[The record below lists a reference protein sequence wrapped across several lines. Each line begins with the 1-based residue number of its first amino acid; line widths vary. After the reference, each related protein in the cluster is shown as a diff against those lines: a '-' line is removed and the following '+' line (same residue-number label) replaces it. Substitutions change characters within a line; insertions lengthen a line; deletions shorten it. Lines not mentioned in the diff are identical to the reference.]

1 MEVEFNIAGRIL
13 AKEGTR
19 VITLAEIL
27 ASPLVVKGT
36 AGVETSEAAGAA
48 TNAADLTEETLT
60 EDILAAYCKSAS
72 EQNSCKVYLWKDREE
87 YGNANVFNGGSDYE
101 VVNEIC
107 FLCIYDCG
115 NEVARETT
123 DHWNE
128 KIDAVI

>member
-1 MEVEFNIAGRIL
+1 MEVEFNIAGRIVGGNG
-13 AKEGTR
+13 ATR
-19 VITLAEIL
+19 IISLAEIL
-27 ASPLVVKGT
+27 ASPVAV
-36 AGVETSEAAGAA
+36 GAA
-48 TNAADLTEETLT
+48 NVAADLTE
-60 EDILAAYCKSAS
+60 DMLAAYCKAVSV
-72 EQNSCKVYLWKDREE
+72 QNSCRVYVWKDREE

-128 KIDAVI
+128 KIDAVV

>member
-13 AKEGTR
+13 DKDGTR
-19 VITLAEIL
+19 IISLAEIL
-27 ASPLVVKGT
+27 ASPLSMGAT
-36 AGVETSEAAGAA
+36 NAAGL
-48 TNAADLTEETLT
+48 TAADLTE
-60 EDILAAYCKSAS
+60 DALAAYCKALSV
-72 EQNSCKVYLWKDREE
+72 QNSCKVYVWKDREE

-115 NEVARETT
+115 NEVTRETT

>member
-13 AKEGTR
+13 SKDGTR
-19 VITLAEIL
+19 IISQSEIL
-27 ASPLVVKGT
+27 ASPV
-36 AGVETSEAAGAA
+36 AAGAA
-48 TNAADLTEETLT
+48 NVAADLTVADLT
-60 EDILAAYCKSAS
+60 EDALAAYCKSISA
-72 EQNSCKVYLWKDREE
+72 QNSCKVYVWKDREE

>member
-13 AKEGTR
+13 TKDGTR
-19 VITLAEIL
+19 VISLAEIL
-27 ASPLVVKGT
+27 AS
-36 AGVETSEAAGAA
+36 SAAGFGV
-48 TNAADLTEETLT
+48 TCAADLSEEA
-60 EDILAAYCKSAS
+60 LAAYCKAVSA
-72 EQNSCKVYLWKDREE
+72 QNACKVYLWKDREE

>member
-13 AKEGTR
+13 SAGGTR

-27 ASPLVVKGT
+27 ASPLVVNG
-36 AGVETSEAAGAA
+36 AAG
-48 TNAADLTEETLT
+48 AADLTE
-60 EDILAAYCKSAS
+60 DVLAAYCKAES
-72 EQNSCKVYLWKDREE
+72 EKFQCKVYLWNDREE

>member
-1 MEVEFNIAGRIL
+1 MEIEFNIAGRIL
-13 AKEGTR
+13 AKDGTR
-19 VITLAEIL
+19 IISLAEIL
-27 ASPLVVKGT
+27 ASPE
-36 AGVETSEAAGAA
+36 AINEAAGAA
-48 TNAADLTEETLT
+48 TKAADLTE
-60 EDILAAYCKSAS
+60 DMLAAYCKSVSA
-72 EQNSCKVYLWKDREE
+72 QNACKVYLWKDREE

-101 VVNEIC
+101 IVNEIC

>member
-1 MEVEFNIAGRIL
+1 MEVEYNIAGRIL
-13 AKEGTR
+13 KNGATR
-19 VITLAEIL
+19 TISQSEIL
-27 ASPLVVKGT
+27 ASPV
-36 AGVETSEAAGAA
+36 AAGAA
-48 TNAADLTEETLT
+48 NVAADLTEEM
-60 EDILAAYCKSAS
+60 LAAYCKAVSA
-72 EQNSCKVYLWKDREE
+72 QNSCKVYVWKDREE

-107 FLCIYDCG
+107 FLCIFDCG

>member
-13 AKEGTR
+13 AKDGTR
-19 VITLAEIL
+19 KISQSDIL
-27 ASPLVVKGT
+27 ASPV
-36 AGVETSEAAGAA
+36 AAGAA
-48 TNAADLTEETLT
+48 NVAADLS
-60 EDILAAYCKSAS
+60 DDMLAAYCKTVSA
-72 EQNSCKVYLWKDREE
+72 QNSCKVYLWKDREE

-107 FLCIYDCG
+107 ILCIYDCG

>member
-1 MEVEFNIAGRIL
+1 MEVEFNIAGRIVL
-13 AKEGTR
+13 ASGTR

-27 ASPLVVKGT
+27 ASPV
-36 AGVETSEAAGAA
+36 AAGAGS
-48 TNAADLTEETLT
+48 AADLTE
-60 EDILAAYCKSAS
+60 DVLAAYCKAES
-72 EQNSCKVYLWKDREE
+72 EKFQCKVYLWKDREE

-115 NEVARETT
+115 NEMARETT

>member
-1 MEVEFNIAGRIL
+1 MDCEITIAGRVISR
-13 AKEGTR
+13 EGTR
-19 VITLAEIL
+19 TVSQQEIL
-27 ASPLVVKGT
+27 AALV
-36 AGVETSEAAGAA
+36 
-48 TNAADLTEETLT
+48 ADS
-60 EDILAAYCKSAS
+60 SAS
-72 EQNSCKVYLWKDREE
+72 VSEDALAEFCRATSKKYGCKVYVWKDREE

>member
-1 MEVEFNIAGRIL
+1 MEVEYNIAGRIL

-27 ASPLVVKGT
+27 ASPLVVNG
-36 AGVETSEAAGAA
+36 AAGAA
-48 TNAADLTEETLT
+48 TNAADLTEDL
-60 EDILAAYCKSAS
+60 LAAYCKSVSA
-72 EQNSCKVYLWKDREE
+72 QNSCKVYLWKDLEE

-107 FLCIYDCG
+107 FLSIYDCG